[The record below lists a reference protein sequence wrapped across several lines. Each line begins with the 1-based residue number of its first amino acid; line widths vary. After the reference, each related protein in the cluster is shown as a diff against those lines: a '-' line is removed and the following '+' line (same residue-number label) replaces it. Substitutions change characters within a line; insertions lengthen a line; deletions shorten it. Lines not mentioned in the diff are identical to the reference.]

1 MILSRRVRIAALA
14 IAALLAVAAL
24 AGVVHDRIVSVRQ
37 AREAAAA
44 RAAAAQ
50 EAPAPP
56 ALKADEIVIEKGQ
69 SLAKILS
76 RRGFTNPEIDRL
88 RTEVKGQV
96 KPPVDLGKIVAGRRL
111 RFRTDAAGT
120 VRVIEYLTDAEGFL
134 RIAREGPGFKAER
147 IDYAFETRLGHVSGT
162 IEDNPINAVTE
173 NGESAALAIMM
184 TDLFAWDIDFYTEL
198 RQGDAFRMVVEK
210 RYLDGEFADYGNI
223 LAAEFLCQGRRF
235 EAFRYEIPD
244 PAKPGAA
251 KADYYDREGKSVRK
265 EFLRSP
271 LPYARITSRFSASRL
286 HPVRKVYRA
295 HYGVDYGAPV
305 GTPVQA
311 TADGV
316 VVAAGWNGA
325 AGNMV
330 RVRHANNYETMY
342 LHLSR
347 IYVKKGDR
355 VSGGKTIVGLVGS
368 TGESTGPHLDYRIK
382 QGGSY
387 VNPLSWKF
395 QPQSPL
401 PAEYKEGFTA
411 WILGYDILL
420 DAPFRFARPMY

>member
-1 MILSRRVRIAALA
+1 MTLSRPARISALVIAAVLV
-14 IAALLAVAAL
+14 LAAL
-24 AGVVHDRIVSVRQ
+24 AGVVHDRIIS
-37 AREAAAA
+37 ARLAEEAAAA
-44 RAAAAQ
+44 RAAESPKASAA
-50 EAPAPP
+50 P
-56 ALKADEIVIEKGQ
+56 ALKADEIVIERGQ

-88 RTEVKGQV
+88 RTEAKARVM
-96 KPPVDLGKIVAGRRL
+96 PPVDLGKIVAGRRL

-120 VRVIEYLTDAEGFL
+120 VQVIEYLIDAEGFL

-147 IDYAFETRLGHVSGT
+147 IDYAFETRIEHVSGA

-173 NGESAALAIMM
+173 KGESAALAITM
-184 TDLFAWDIDFYTEL
+184 TGLFAWDIDFYAEL

-210 RYLDGEFADYGNI
+210 RYLDGKFADYGNI
-223 LAAEFLCQGRRF
+223 LAAEFICQGRRF

-251 KADYYDREGKSVRK
+251 KADYFDREGKSVRK

-316 VVAAGWNGA
+316 AVAAGWSGA

-347 IYVKKGDR
+347 VYVKKGDR

-401 PAEYKEGFTA
+401 PAEHKERFA
-411 WILGYDILL
+411 ARVLGYDFLL
-420 DAPFRFARPMY
+420 DAPLRLARRIY